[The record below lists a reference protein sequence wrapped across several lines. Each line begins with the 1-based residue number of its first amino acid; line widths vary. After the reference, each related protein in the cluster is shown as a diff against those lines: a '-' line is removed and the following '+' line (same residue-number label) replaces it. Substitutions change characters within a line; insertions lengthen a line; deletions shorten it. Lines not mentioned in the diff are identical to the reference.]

1 MYSFKMASHL
11 FAYHKKGIRGVS
23 ELRRKTFSFL
33 CRRSPIT
40 DCIGWIIT
48 MRNSSKS
55 KRCRQPPVDV
65 VAMNNGTGDRLSTKH
80 HRNNRNGGESC
91 DILYNSSVR
100 LRREDRSLIRD
111 IVAGGMTSMFK
122 GCLIFCSAMFAYSVL
137 SNFNNKNFIHQ
148 VRRSTSRSSTNTA
161 VKLHI
166 PSGLD
171 QEQRRGL
178 SLNLGGGECLWQVI
192 CTHLSVDFIGCIV
205 HCYSRISLHSLQFKK
220 CPQTLTSIKVQWLV
234 SFFMIVN

>member
-1 MYSFKMASHL
+1 
-11 FAYHKKGIRGVS
+11 
-23 ELRRKTFSFL
+23 
-33 CRRSPIT
+33 
-40 DCIGWIIT
+40 

-91 DILYNSSVR
+91 DIVYNSSVR

-148 VRRSTSRSSTNTA
+148 VRRSTSRSRYQYCSEVAYPFWFRSGAKAWFKSESWGWRMFMAGNM
-161 VKLHI
+161 H
-166 PSGLD
+166 PSV
-171 QEQRRGL
+171 R
-178 SLNLGGGECLWQVI
+178 
-192 CTHLSVDFIGCIV
+192 
-205 HCYSRISLHSLQFKK
+205 
-220 CPQTLTSIKVQWLV
+220 
-234 SFFMIVN
+234 